1 MCCDTARRVGG
12 QALPRSNDF
21 RGIAP
26 ARSFVPIEKESM
38 MRTTLTA
45 LALAAALLAACGYGQ
60 PGSPAPTV
68 YGTQQPP
75 SQGTVAPMPT
85 Y

>member
-1 MCCDTARRVGG
+1 
-12 QALPRSNDF
+12 
-21 RGIAP
+21 
-26 ARSFVPIEKESM
+26 
-38 MRTTLTA
+38 MRTMLTA

-68 YGTQQPP
+68 YGTQQAP
-75 SQGTVAPMPT
+75 SQATDAPMPH

>member
-1 MCCDTARRVGG
+1 MAPLAVPAGKRR
-12 QALPRSNDF
+12 QLQRL

-26 ARSFVPIEKESM
+26 ARSFVLIEKEAM

>member
-1 MCCDTARRVGG
+1 
-12 QALPRSNDF
+12 
-21 RGIAP
+21 
-26 ARSFVPIEKESM
+26 

-45 LALAAALLAACGYGQ
+45 LALAAALLVACGYGQ

-75 SQGTVAPMPT
+75 SQGTVAPLPT

>member
-1 MCCDTARRVGG
+1 
-12 QALPRSNDF
+12 
-21 RGIAP
+21 
-26 ARSFVPIEKESM
+26 M
-38 MRTTLTA
+38 MRTMLTT

-68 YGTQQPP
+68 YGTQQAP
-75 SQGTVAPMPT
+75 SQGTAAPMPT

>member
-1 MCCDTARRVGG
+1 
-12 QALPRSNDF
+12 
-21 RGIAP
+21 
-26 ARSFVPIEKESM
+26 M

-60 PGSPAPTV
+60 PGSPVPTV
-68 YGTQQPP
+68 YGTQQAPN
-75 SQGTVAPMPT
+75 QATAAPMPT